1 MSCGKKVCVIGGGT
15 SGLAGMVVCFEKE
28 ARVGGIFNWG
38 EDKNGVYDSVI
49 LTISSMLM
57 AFSDFPSTE
66 TKYWTHEEYLKYLQ
80 DYCKNYELDQHIRFS
95 TTVDKVELQAGDK
108 WLVEATSKDGTKHS
122 GLYDGV
128 CVASGNFQTAKVPNF
143 PGIGD
148 FKGELVHASQ
158 YKRPDQFKDKNVVVI
173 GLGESGADLAREVAS
188 VAKNAYACVRSL
200 PAIIPR
206 LPNYKDP
213 TDAFTFR
220 AHHFAYTTAVAEKF
234 GVCYDPR
241 LEKKLWGCGK
251 LSSIAINSVC
261 SGLVFGMFLKIK
273 IYDGIVTRLKHL
285 VTGDYT
291 AGANCIGNEGE
302 AKKNNSMI
310 DVKAEADE
318 AIEEHFEAWHR
329 INAGN
334 YFGGVLRHPLKFLTK
349 NASFMPA
356 IIDGSLQLKASGLE
370 KINANSVTFG
380 SGETVDCDAIVFC
393 TGYKDQFQFFTDPK
407 LQVFPDGNVRN
418 MYRHCIRLDAP
429 NLAYVGWV
437 RPTSGGVPACSEMT
451 ARMKKFEEAAFA
463 YTPDIKTLVLS
474 QSQFFDS
481 IALDIGC
488 SINPWRHILD
498 PVFLYKMYVGPFL
511 PQAYRLTGPH
521 ARPKEAYAYVKSQ
534 HGGMFQNYLPESKF
548 TSFMPFAG
556 LMMVLDNLVYSIF
569 GKFVILPFM
578 AANMPKEVTDTDKN
592 YAYGFDMKR
601 RHAHLAELL
610 DEGAKA
616 KAM

>member
-1 MSCGKKVCVIGGGT
+1 MSSGKRVCVIGGGT
-15 SGLAGMVVCFEKE
+15 SGLAGMVQLINEGIEVVCFEKE

-57 AFSDFPSTE
+57 AFSDFPSDDA
-66 TKYWTHEEYLKYLQ
+66 KYWTHEEYLTYLQ
-80 DYCKNYELDQHIRFS
+80 DYCKKYELDKHIVFN
-95 TTVDKVELQAGDK
+95 TTVTKVELRADK
-108 WLVEATSKDGTKHS
+108 KTWLVEATSTDGTKHS
-122 GLYDGV
+122 GVYDGV
-128 CVASGNFQTAKVPNF
+128 CVASGNFQTAKVPTF
-143 PGIGD
+143 PGIDG
-148 FKGELVHASQ
+148 FKGELVHASE
-158 YKRPDQFKDKNVVVI
+158 YKRPDQFEGKNVVVI

-220 AHHFAYTTAVAEKF
+220 AHHFAYTTAVSERF

-251 LSSIAINSVC
+251 LSSIAIN
-261 SGLVFGMFLKIK
+261 
-273 IYDGIVTRLKHL
+273 
-285 VTGDYT
+285 
-291 AGANCIGNEGE
+291 A
-302 AKKNNSMI
+302 
-310 DVKAEADE
+310 
-318 AIEEHFEAWHR
+318 
-329 INAGN
+329 
-334 YFGGVLRHPLKFLTK
+334 FLTK

-356 IIDGSLQLKASGLE
+356 IVDGSLQLKASGLE
-370 KINANSVTFG
+370 KINATSVTFG

-407 LQVFPDGNVRN
+407 LRVFPDGNVRN
-418 MYRHCIRLDAP
+418 MYRHAIRLDAP
-429 NLAYVGWV
+429 NLAFIGWV
-437 RPTSGGVPACSEMT
+437 RPTSGGVPACSEMIARYYAALVAGRCTLPDDVVEQT
-451 ARMKKFEEAAFA
+451 ARMRKFEEAAFA
-463 YTPDIKTLVLS
+463 FTPDIKTLVLS
-474 QSQFFDS
+474 QSQYFDS
-481 IALDIGC
+481 IALDLGC

-521 ARPKEAYAYVKSQ
+521 ARPKEAYAYIKRQ

-569 GKFVILPFM
+569 GKFVLLPFM
-578 AANMPKEVTDTDKN
+578 ADNMPKEITDNDKN
-592 YAYGFDMKR
+592 YTYGFDIKR

-610 DEGAKA
+610 GKGAKA
-616 KAM
+616 M

>member
-1 MSCGKKVCVIGGGT
+1 M
-15 SGLAGMVVCFEKE
+15 
-28 ARVGGIFNWG
+28 
-38 EDKNGVYDSVI
+38 I

-57 AFSDFPSTE
+57 AFSDFPSDDA
-66 TKYWTHEEYLKYLQ
+66 KYWTHEEYLTYLQ
-80 DYCKNYELDQHIRFS
+80 DYCKKYELDKHIVFN
-95 TTVDKVELQAGDK
+95 TTVTKVELRADK
-108 WLVEATSKDGTKHS
+108 KTWLVEATSTDGTKHS
-122 GLYDGV
+122 GVYDGV
-128 CVASGNFQTAKVPNF
+128 CVASGNFQTAKVPTF
-143 PGIGD
+143 PGIDG
-148 FKGELVHASQ
+148 FKGELVHASE
-158 YKRPDQFKDKNVVVI
+158 YKRPDQFEGKNVVVI

-220 AHHFAYTTAVAEKF
+220 AHHFAYTTAVSERF

-251 LSSIAINSVC
+251 LSSIAINAVC
-261 SGLVFGMFLKIK
+261 SGMVFGMFLKLK
-273 IYDGIVTRLKHL
+273 IYDGVVTRLKHL
-285 VTGDYT
+285 VTGDYS
-291 AGANCIGNEGE
+291 AGPNSIGNEGE
-302 AKKNNSMI
+302 ARKNNSMI

-356 IIDGSLQLKASGLE
+356 IVDGSLQLKASGLE
-370 KINANSVTFG
+370 KINATSVTFG

-418 MYRHCIRLDAP
+418 MYRHAIRLDAP
-429 NLAYVGWV
+429 NLAFIGWV
-437 RPTSGGVPACSEMT
+437 RPTSGGVPACSEMIARYYAALVAGRCTLPDDVVEQT
-451 ARMKKFEEAAFA
+451 ARMRKFEEAAFA
-463 YTPDIKTLVLS
+463 FTPDIKTLVLS
-474 QSQFFDS
+474 QSQYFDS
-481 IALDIGC
+481 IALDLGC

-521 ARPKEAYAYVKSQ
+521 ARPKEAYAYIKRQ